1 MKLKKT
7 ITVIVIFSIFLCND
21 SIISNLFSES
31 SQGNALHEKNMLEK
45 KETHL
50 DEMIA
55 NPISSAA
62 SSFRWWNES
71 YEYRIEIDV
80 SPNGVSQTDAPVQ
93 FYLNFTEY
101 LGEFDSNNRVNAS
114 SIRLIEQTTSGSANS
129 LPVQY
134 DPIISDTSDEG
145 DLAWIIEGSFGP
157 TLSKTYFLYFCVGN
171 TNALENPIV
180 RNPDTRSLM
189 YNPLRL
195 FYEGFERSTLSGVIL
210 DFYDGNGDS
219 YPDFYL
225 YTEEVKSGASSLRL
239 EYNDWKCQDVGAS
252 IPVVGET
259 WLTYSTFA
267 WEAYGTA
274 EIVGCAVSNIR
285 TNFNQ
290 EFYGIQNSG
299 TQQWNE
305 LEQDDYIDA
314 LGEWNNFN
322 VDLSSFAT
330 DIEYLVYIFDDDSS
344 RSFNNYVLFD
354 DMSIWNVTVNQH
366 KTNDVIP
373 TLGAIESV
381 SSNLEVQVL
390 DIDGF
395 PVPNAVVTINK
406 TDSVFEQFQSTDEN
420 GYTVFTNV
428 LINQR
433 YNITI
438 EYLSEGRTETF
449 IAAFIDEVLLD
460 EFDYSILIQSNIW
473 SMDFHVNDFDDLPI
487 SNARVVVYNDS
498 ISQEI
503 LANSTVDSNG
513 YTTIRCQNY
522 SNQFDYEVFYDTTF
536 LPATY
541 VYNDP
546 IFSIYNGTMARTSTE
561 SSDLITLDLID
572 QSNFDAGSGNFTS
585 GTLFIISLD
594 ASLFNSK
601 RIGYVTADFINFDT
615 NITEYY
621 VYGTNYQDIE
631 VELLH
636 NASIQNSNI
645 TVSTNGID
653 VKDLRF
659 QISDTSSAQSGKIN
673 VSYYERSTEFITA
686 NLTTISFNVSALT
699 QADGTNHPLS
709 NAICH
714 FSNASSSESIANITT
729 PSDGQIDYTYFRYTP
744 SSYGN
749 YSLGIEF
756 VGNPQSLNKTS
767 WVFDPLAVGSWSPSL
782 DFSMDTA
789 ETKDVLVDFLEISNY
804 QTKVEINSTGVN
816 LYWGES
822 QSFAVNFSSS
832 DGENPFA
839 LLDADNINYFV
850 YDQELVLV
858 LTSSMQRI
866 SQGIYQFTLNS
877 SNLVGGNYYTLEV
890 VATKAGYPVHNKTTI
905 PLQIFNLDTS
915 VSIIDES
922 NQAQINKMVI
932 SKIWGEQFDVT
943 LVYQHDSQ
951 DLSGASVILNWD
963 YETNAL
969 FSEQSSGEFSNYTYE
984 IDTLK
989 ALEIGQ
995 YRLEIVVTLQN
1006 YTSQNTWI
1014 DLIILPIATDINR
1027 DDYASAL
1034 EKYWNENLTL
1044 SVNFTDTIN
1053 NLPVSGATV
1062 YYNLVGDPEFNAYY
1076 ISESNE
1082 AGIYN
1087 ITLNST
1093 SFGTTGSYTLQVV
1106 AQKDNYQSQQMWVS
1120 INVNIIPTSIGTED
1134 NQISRKFGETFVL
1147 SINYYDEHNSSSL
1160 PITNADLVSYEVS
1173 GPGGYTGSGTLT
1185 HTLLGVYN
1193 STVFNTDDFPESGG
1207 TFYYTITATK
1217 NEYQTKT
1224 IVISV
1229 DIDIRETELTSSES
1243 QIDVYWNQNFTLSL
1257 TYTDISTLAA
1267 PIAITDGSLSYSV
1280 VGKSAI
1286 VGDLS
1291 HISNG
1296 NYQVELNSTVFTTAG
1311 TYTIQ
1316 IEASKTNY
1324 GSRSL
1329 SILLNITEIPVDLT
1343 GNDEINVFWGEEFTV
1358 SINLND
1364 ARDDSPITDGI
1375 VGFSITGSG
1384 YSDSGALN
1392 HQTSNPGTYSFDF
1405 NSINF
1410 NQAGTYT
1417 FTITATKNQY
1427 ETTQLSI
1434 VLTISIVPTELVLN
1448 GDDAIEVI
1456 WGSDFLLSV
1465 TFTDEQ
1471 LASSIP
1477 ISDGTVS
1484 FTINPAGNVTTGFL
1498 TPQGSGI
1505 YSLSLNSETD
1515 IGANGTYTI
1524 TMTATKN
1531 QYETKQVVIT
1541 VDISIISTLLT
1552 AEESSISKQYVS
1564 ENWNISVSFMDSS
1577 DSQNLV
1583 PIIDGSISYSVS
1595 GPNDYSGTGTI
1606 DHVSGGIYNASFNT
1620 VNDFPGTGTYTFLI
1634 VASKAEYQS
1643 QQITVIVDIGL
1654 TKTNLTLV
1662 NSEEIEYFWGENF
1675 TIGAYYEDIQ
1685 DPQDIKEV
1693 TNGQISYNVSS
1704 LSGITGFLDYKGSQ
1718 LFSLEFN
1725 TTAFG
1730 QNGTYTIQLDAFADG
1745 YGTRQA
1751 LVIVTIKVI
1760 PTSLS
1765 SNHIDDEKIAYWG
1778 DNFTL
1783 SVNLKDV
1790 RNPSSPEAIIGG
1802 PVSYSA
1808 VGYGN
1813 GIFNDIGLGLYTL
1826 DLNTI
1831 DFGEQGTYTFRVKFA
1846 RSQYETSQIYLTVY
1860 INGISTSISAEST
1873 EFEKTWKE
1881 NFTISITFLDTH
1893 NSESINDGEISYYVG
1908 QISGFTGYLIPVG
1921 EGIYEI
1927 ELNSTQF
1934 LSVGSYTMHLE
1945 ATKYQYQT
1953 QYLVI
1958 NILINRI
1965 QTSIN
1970 DSIFVNMDTSINV
1983 TTTYQMIF
1991 AYDTNAS
1998 IGISNANVAYY
2009 EWEFQGVTHEAQLV
2023 DIGGGMYLLDF
2034 NTASRQVGVYFF
2046 VVHLGQANYIER
2058 SASITLNIKEKPID
2072 LSLTSDLADKI
2083 VETPEGEN
2091 IVIEFSLYDPVAQTA
2106 LSGAIVTMDYRGN
2119 NITVEETDTLGTYR
2133 YVIDTASIDYNA
2145 LIAAKTEIATI
2156 SISKANYTIDP
2167 FQITISV
2174 TPPEFTVGSVG
2185 VPKIFVF
2192 IGGAVGL
2199 LAIAIAGVT
2208 KYIQYANIPLIIK
2221 KINATKK
2228 DIEKNNEIG
2237 ESNISVT
2244 SKEEI
2249 VERLKDRWDILDLDL
2264 ASILGVND
2272 VKTASDSVITTG
2284 DEEVGGL

>member
-1 MKLKKT
+1 MKFKKT

-21 SIISNLFSES
+21 SIISNIFSES
-31 SQGNALHEKNMLEK
+31 SQGNVLHEKNMLEK

-62 SSFRWWNES
+62 SSFRWWDES
-71 YEYRIEIDV
+71 YEYRIEIEV

-93 FYLNFTEY
+93 LYLNFTEY
-101 LGEFDSNNRVNAS
+101 FNEFDLNNRVNAS
-114 SIRLIEQTTSGSANS
+114 SLRLIEQTTSGSANS
-129 LPVQY
+129 IPMQY
-134 DPIISDTSDEG
+134 DPAISDTSDNGE
-145 DLAWIIEGSFGP
+145 LAWIIEGSFGP
-157 TLSKTYFLYFCVGN
+157 SISKTYFLYFCLGN
-171 TNALENPIV
+171 TNALNDPII
-180 RNPDTRSLM
+180 RHPDTRGLN
-189 YNPLRL
+189 YGPLRL
-195 FYEGFERSTLSGVIL
+195 FHEGFERSTLSGVIL
-210 DFYDGNGDS
+210 DFYDGNDDGYDD
-219 YPDFYL
+219 YYL
-225 YTEEVKSGASSLRL
+225 YSDEVHRGASSMRI
-239 EYNDWKCQDVGAS
+239 EYNDWRAQDVGAP
-252 IPVVGET
+252 IPVIGET

-274 EIVGCAVSNIR
+274 EIVGCAVSNVR
-285 TNFNQ
+285 TSYTN
-290 EFYGIQNSG
+290 EFLGIQNSG
-299 TQQWNE
+299 SQTWAY
-305 LEQDDYIDA
+305 LEQGDYVDA

-344 RSFNNYVLFD
+344 RSLNNYVLFD

-406 TDSVFEQFQSTDEN
+406 TDSVFEQIQSTDEN

-546 IFSIYNGTMARTSTE
+546 IFSIYNGTMTRTSTE

-699 QADGTNHPLS
+699 QEDGSNQPLS
-709 NAICH
+709 NAICM

-729 PSDGQIDYTYFRYTP
+729 PTDGQIDYTYFRYTP

-756 VGNPQSLNKTS
+756 VGEPQSLNKTS

-789 ETKDVLVDFLEISNY
+789 ETKDVLVDFLDLSSY

-832 DGENPFA
+832 DGEDPFA

-877 SNLVGGNYYTLEV
+877 SNLVGGNYYTLEA

-905 PLQIFNLDTS
+905 PLQVFNLDTS

-922 NQAQINKMVI
+922 NQAQINKVVI

-943 LVYQHDSQ
+943 LVYQHNSQ
-951 DLSGASVILNWD
+951 DLSGASVLLNWD

-1120 INVNIIPTSIGTED
+1120 INVNIIPTSISTAST
-1134 NQISRKFGETFVL
+1134 QISRNFGESFVL

-1160 PITNADLVSYEVS
+1160 PITNADLVSYSVS
-1173 GPGGYTGSGTLT
+1173 GPDGYTGSGTLT
-1185 HTLLGVYN
+1185 HTSSGIYN
-1193 STVFNTDDFPESGG
+1193 STVFYTDDFPESGG

-1217 NEYQTKT
+1217 EEFQQKV

-1229 DIDIRETELTSSES
+1229 DIDIRPTDLTSLES
-1243 QIDVYWNQNFTLSL
+1243 QIDVFWNQNFTLSL
-1257 TYTDISTLAA
+1257 TYEDLTIPAS
-1267 PIAITDGSLSYSV
+1267 PIGITDGSVSYSV

-1286 VGDLS
+1286 FGDLI
-1291 HISNG
+1291 HIANG
-1296 NYQVELNSTVFTTAG
+1296 NYQMELNSTVFTSAG

-1316 IEASKTNY
+1316 IEASKVNY
-1324 GSRSL
+1324 GTRSL
-1329 SILLNITEIPVDLT
+1329 SILLNISKIPVNLV
-1343 GNDEINVFWGEEFTV
+1343 GNDEIDVFWGEGFTV
-1358 SINLND
+1358 SVTLTD
-1364 ARDDSPITDGI
+1364 SRDDSPILDSN
-1375 VGFSITGSG
+1375 VDFSVSGSG
-1384 YSDSGALN
+1384 YSDLGILN
-1392 HQTSNPGTYSFDF
+1392 HQSSNPGVYSFDF

-1410 NQAGTYT
+1410 DHAGTYT

-1427 ETTQLSI
+1427 ETVQMSI
-1434 VLTISIVPTELVLN
+1434 VLTISIVPTDLVLN
-1448 GDDAIEVI
+1448 GDSVIEVI
-1456 WGSDFLLSV
+1456 WGENFVLSV

-1477 ISDGTVS
+1477 INDGTVS
-1484 FTINPAGNVTTGFL
+1484 FTISPVGVIASGFL

-1505 YSLSLNSETD
+1505 YYLSLNSETD
-1515 IGANGTYTI
+1515 IGGNGTYTI

-1531 QYETKQVVIT
+1531 QYLTQQVVLT
-1541 VDISIISTLLT
+1541 VDVSIISTILT
-1552 AEESSISKQYVS
+1552 ADELTISKQL
-1564 ENWNISVSFMDSS
+1564 NQNFNISVSYLDNS
-1577 DSQNLV
+1577 DSQN
-1583 PIIDGSISYSVS
+1583 PIAITDGSISYVVS
-1595 GPNDYSGTGTI
+1595 GPSGYSASGTISHVGGGT
-1606 DHVSGGIYNASFNT
+1606 YNITFNT
-1620 VNDFPGTGTYTFLI
+1620 DDDFPGAGTYTFI
-1634 VASKAEYQS
+1634 VVASKDEYQS
-1643 QQITVIVDIGL
+1643 RQLTVIVDINL
-1654 TKTNLTLV
+1654 IKTNLTLIY
-1662 NSEEIEYFWGENF
+1662 SDEIEYFWGENF
-1675 TIGAYYEDIQ
+1675 TIGAYYEDVV
-1685 DPQDIKEV
+1685 DPQDIQEV
-1693 TNGQISYNVSS
+1693 IGGQISYNVSS
-1704 LSGITGFLDYKGSQ
+1704 LSEITGFLNYIGSNE
-1718 LFSLEFN
+1718 FRLEFN
-1725 TTAFG
+1725 TTQFG
-1730 QNGTYTIQLDAFADG
+1730 QNGTYTIQLDAFAET
-1745 YGTRQA
+1745 YGSRQA
-1751 LVIVTIKVI
+1751 LIVLTIKII

-1765 SNHIDDEKIAYWG
+1765 SNHIDDEKVAYWG
-1778 DNFTL
+1778 DIFNI
-1783 SVNLKDV
+1783 SVNLMDI
-1790 RNPSSPEAIIGG
+1790 RNLSVPAAIIGG
-1802 PVSYSA
+1802 PVTYSA

-1813 GIFNDIGLGLYTL
+1813 GIFTDSGMGLYTL
-1826 DLNTI
+1826 ELNTI
-1831 DFGEQGTYTFRVKFA
+1831 DFGKQGTYTFRVKFTK
-1846 RSQYETSQIYLTVY
+1846 SQYETNQIYITVY
-1860 INGISTSISAEST
+1860 VNGISTSISAEATS
-1873 EFEKTWKE
+1873 FDKTWKE
-1881 NFTISITFLDTH
+1881 NFTVSVSFFDTH
-1893 NSESINDGEISYYVG
+1893 NDGPITDGEISYYVG
-1908 QISGFTGYLIPVG
+1908 QVSGFTGYLTPIGGGV
-1921 EGIYEI
+1921 YEI
-1927 ELNSTQF
+1927 ELNSTEF

-1953 QYLVI
+1953 QNLVI
-1958 NILINRI
+1958 NVKINRI

-1970 DSIFVNMDTSINV
+1970 NSIFVNLDTSINV
-1983 TTTYQMIF
+1983 TTGYQMIF
-1991 AYDTNAS
+1991 AYEDS
-1998 IGISNANVAYY
+1998 EYVGISNAIVAYY
-2009 EWEFQGVTHEAQLV
+2009 EWEFQGITHEGQLV
-2023 DIGGGMYLLDF
+2023 DIGDGKYLLDF
-2034 NTASRQVGVYFF
+2034 NTATRQVGMYFF

-2058 SASITLNIKEKPID
+2058 SASITLNIKEKPI
-2072 LSLTSDLADKI
+2072 SLTLSAELADKI
-2083 VETPEGEN
+2083 VEMPEGEN
-2091 IVIEFSLYDPVAQTA
+2091 IVIEFSLYDPVAQAPLT
-2106 LSGAIVTMDYRGN
+2106 GAAVSMNYRGSN
-2119 NITVEETDTLGTYR
+2119 WTVEETDTLGTYR

-2145 LIAAKTEIATI
+2145 LLAAKTEIAI
-2156 SISKANYTIDP
+2156 VSVDKANYTIEP
-2167 FQITISV
+2167 FTITISV
-2174 TPPEFTVGSVG
+2174 TPPEFTVGNVG

-2199 LAIAIAGVT
+2199 LAIVIAGVT
-2208 KYIQYANIPLIIK
+2208 KYVQYANIPMIIK

-2237 ESNISVT
+2237 ESNISIS